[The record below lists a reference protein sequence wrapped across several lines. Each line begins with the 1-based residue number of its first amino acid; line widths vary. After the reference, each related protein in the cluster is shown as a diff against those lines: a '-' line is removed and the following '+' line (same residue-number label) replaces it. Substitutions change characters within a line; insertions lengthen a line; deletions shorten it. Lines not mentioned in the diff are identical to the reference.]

1 MQEACRANLAREI
14 QVVAE
19 GLIVFVLQLW
29 QEEGASQDF
38 IESLLLARVLTESW
52 GSKPLQ
58 VKGGRW

>member
-1 MQEACRANLAREI
+1 MQEACRANLAREM

-19 GLIVFVLQLW
+19 GLTVFVLQLG
-29 QEEGASQDF
+29 QEEGAAQDF
-38 IESLLLARVLTESW
+38 IESLLLAGVLTDSW